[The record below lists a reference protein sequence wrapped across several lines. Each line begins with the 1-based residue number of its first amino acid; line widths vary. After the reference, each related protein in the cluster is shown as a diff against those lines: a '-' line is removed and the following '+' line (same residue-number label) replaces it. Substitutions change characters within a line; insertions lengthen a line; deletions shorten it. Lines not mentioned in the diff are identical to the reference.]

1 MSSAIAT
8 LTRPVTTHFHEI
20 RTVERELPVL
30 LSADYPLF
38 GAKIGVRR
46 LLRTERMPDAKR
58 WFVRQCLQGSKLPLP
73 ALWDKLLRSKG
84 EWFSAYWR
92 VRLYEASRELGAGDY
107 MFEPITNFSN
117 IPGNPGD
124 QIEAAYIRAY
134 LELRGKTFTY
144 LDLVWEKQPNG
155 VQKLITPKGLKRTL
169 QKQQME
175 VFQFVN
181 RWLGFYR
188 AESFLSKRLREVL
201 YVSGCVA
208 NVALTPCEP
217 VLRLMVRIHEHHV
230 RQQLRRNYRD
240 LKDHMLIDETTASP
254 LEMIGSLFTS
264 ADDIPASKLVSWD
277 PVIVFED
284 AEYKPAS
291 FGGMPL
297 GLIAHWE

>member
-1 MSSAIAT
+1 MASVIAT
-8 LTRPVTTHFHEI
+8 LTRPVTHFHEI
-20 RTVERELPVL
+20 RTVEREVPLL

-46 LLRTERMPDAKR
+46 LLRAERMPDAKR

-92 VRLYEASRELGAGDY
+92 VRLYEASRDLDAGDY
-107 MFEPITNFSN
+107 IFEPITNFSR

-124 QIEAAYIRAY
+124 QIETAYIRAY
-134 LELRGKTFTY
+134 LELRGKMFTY
-144 LDLVWEKQPNG
+144 LDLVWEKAPGG
-155 VQKLITPKGLKRTL
+155 VQKLITPKGLRRTL
-169 QKQQME
+169 QAQQLE

-188 AESFLSKRLREVL
+188 TERFLGKRLREAL

-208 NVALTPCEP
+208 NVALLPCQP
-217 VLRLMVRIHEHHV
+217 ILRSLVRWHED
-230 RQQLRRNYRD
+230 RLRDTLKSNYRD
-240 LKDHMLIDETTASP
+240 LKENLIDERQASP
-254 LEMIGSLFTS
+254 LQMIGALLTR
-264 ADDIPASKLVSWD
+264 ADDIPASKLVRWD

-284 AEYKPAS
+284 PEYKPAS

-297 GLIAHWE
+297 GLIAHW